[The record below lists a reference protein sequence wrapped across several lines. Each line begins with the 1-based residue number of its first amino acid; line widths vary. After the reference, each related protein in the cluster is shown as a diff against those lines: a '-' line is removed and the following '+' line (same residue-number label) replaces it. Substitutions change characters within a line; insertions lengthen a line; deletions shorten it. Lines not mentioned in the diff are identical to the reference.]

1 MSIAHEP
8 WSSEVDWSSEWRAM
22 PKNLTP
28 SNLLLPSA
36 RFTVFAVTAILAG
49 AVLAFVT

>member
-1 MSIAHEP
+1 MSVAHDP
-8 WSSEVDWSSEWRAM
+8 WSNEAEWSAL
-22 PKNLTP
+22 PKNLRP

-36 RFTVFAVTAILAG
+36 RFTMFAVTAILAG

>member
-1 MSIAHEP
+1 MRVAHDP
-8 WSSEVDWSSEWRAM
+8 WSNEADWAAEWRAV
-22 PKNLTP
+22 PKNLNP

-36 RFTVFAVTAILAG
+36 RFTMFAVTAIVAG